1 MLAAKLIEGL
11 VFVLT
16 VGSGL
21 VATLLLVDLLR
32 VGKGRQGVAY
42 KGGIGQW
49 SWVAHRVTGI
59 LVVAFLFGHIVDTFG
74 VGFGPELYN
83 ETISLYQQ
91 WWFKPFEVALV
102 AAVVYHAFNGLR
114 IILFDFWPHLALKQK
129 LFAKIQLAAFAI
141 AFLPAAF
148 FMLRSALEESPLG

>member
-21 VATLLLVDLLR
+21 VAALMLIDLLR
-32 VGKGRQGVAY
+32 LGKGRQGVAY

-74 VGFGPELYN
+74 VGFGPELYD

-91 WWFKPFEVALV
+91 WWFKPFEVVLV

-114 IILFDFWPHLALKQK
+114 IILFDFWPHLVLKQK
-129 LFAKIQLAAFAI
+129 LFAKIQLAAFAL

-148 FMLRSALEESPLG
+148 FMLRSALEESPFG